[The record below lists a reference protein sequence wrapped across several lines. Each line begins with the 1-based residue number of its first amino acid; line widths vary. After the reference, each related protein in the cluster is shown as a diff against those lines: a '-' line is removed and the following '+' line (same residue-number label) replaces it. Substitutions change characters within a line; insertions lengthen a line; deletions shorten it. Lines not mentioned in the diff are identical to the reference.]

1 MDFLEAAMPRVEQ
14 TVIINAPIDHVY
26 NVARDVETFPE
37 FMADLRSLAV
47 LERSE
52 DGNRTVTEWT
62 GLIREFKMVVK
73 WTQEDIWDPAGRRD
87 DFKMLK
93 GDMTSM
99 SGYWQ
104 FTGDLESTR
113 FDSVM
118 DYEYDVPLIGPMIK
132 NLIKKKMTDNLQAT
146 LEAIKQRAEDR
157 K

>member
-1 MDFLEAAMPRVEQ
+1 MPRIEQ
-14 TVIINAPIDHVY
+14 SIEIAAPIDSVFKI
-26 NVARDVETFPE
+26 ARDVETFPE
-37 FMADLRSLAV
+37 FMEDLKSLTV

-73 WTQEDIWDPAGRRD
+73 WTQEDCWDTQRYRD
-87 DFKMLK
+87 EFKMIQ

-104 FTGDLESTR
+104 FSPSGSGTTFE
-113 FDSVM
+113 SVM

-132 NLIKKKMTDNLQAT
+132 SLIKKKMADNIQAT
-146 LEAIKQRAEDR
+146 LEAIKNRAE
-157 K
+157 KG

>member
-1 MDFLEAAMPRVEQ
+1 MPRIEQ
-14 TVIINAPIDHVY
+14 SIEIAAPIESVFKI
-26 NVARDVETFPE
+26 ARDVETFPE
-37 FMADLRSLAV
+37 FMEDLKSLTV

-73 WTQEDIWDPAGRRD
+73 WTQEDCWDTHQYRD
-87 DFKMLK
+87 EFKMIQ

-104 FTGDLESTR
+104 FSPSGSGTTFE
-113 FDSVM
+113 SVM

-132 NLIKKKMTDNLQAT
+132 SLIKKKMTDNIQAT
-146 LEAIKQRAEDR
+146 LEAIKNRAE
-157 K
+157 KG